1 MIKSYCK
8 INLSLRVIKKLKSG
22 LHNIQSN
29 IFILNLF
36 DEIRINKIKKKSDLV
51 IFKGQFKKHINP
63 KKNSI
68 TETLKLLRQRK
79 LIKVN
84 KFYKIKILKKIPV
97 FAGLGGGTSNSYFL
111 IKYFLKRKADD
122 EKIIKEFEKKIGSDL
137 RVFRYKQMYQ
147 TSLRNFNKFKNRL
160 NFHFVLV
167 YPNFKCSTKAIYLK
181 VKKLSKFQRD
191 ITSNIKFKNNFIDII
206 KKEGNDLEKISIKKF
221 PKIRKVLSN
230 LASQREC
237 ILSRMTGSGSACFG
251 MFSTKKSALL
261 ALRKIK
267 NKFPGYWCVTAKSI

>member
-1 MIKSYCK
+1 MFTIFRIQIYQ
-8 INLSLRVIKKLKSG
+8 LSHIHIQLESTMKK
-22 LHNIQSN
+22 
-29 IFILNLF
+29 
-36 DEIRINKIKKKSDLV
+36 DL
-51 IFKGQFKKHINP
+51 
-63 KKNSI
+63 
-68 TETLKLLRQRK
+68 T
-79 LIKVN
+79 
-84 KFYKIKILKKIPV
+84 
-97 FAGLGGGTSNSYFL
+97 
-111 IKYFLKRKADD
+111 
-122 EKIIKEFEKKIGSDL
+122 
-137 RVFRYKQMYQ
+137 
-147 TSLRNFNKFKNRL
+147 
-160 NFHFVLV
+160 
-167 YPNFKCSTKAIYLK
+167 CTKAIYLK

-261 ALRKIK
+261 ALGKIK

>member
-1 MIKSYCK
+1 MIRSYCK

-36 DEIRINKIKKKSDLV
+36 DEIEISKLKKKSDLV

-68 TETLKLLRQRK
+68 TETLRLLRQKK

-84 KFYKIKILKKIPV
+84 QFYKVTVLKKIPV
-97 FAGLGGGTSNSYFL
+97 FAGFGGGTSNSYFVT
-111 IKYFLKRKADD
+111 KYFLKNKINNK
-122 EKIIKEFEKKIGSDL
+122 KIIKELEKKIGSDL
-137 RVFRYKQMYQ
+137 RVFKHQQMYQ
-147 TSLRNFNKFKNRL
+147 ISLRQFNKFKKKL
-160 NFHFVLV
+160 NFYFVLV
-167 YPNFKCSTKAIYLK
+167 YPNLRCSTKMIYAR
-181 VKKLSKFQRD
+181 VKNLSKFQKD
-191 ITSNIKFKNNFIDII
+191 VTSNVKSKNNFIDII
-206 KKEGNDLEKISIKKF
+206 KEDKNDLEKISILKY
-221 PKIRKVLSN
+221 PKIRKVLSSLSMQN
-230 LASQREC
+230 KC